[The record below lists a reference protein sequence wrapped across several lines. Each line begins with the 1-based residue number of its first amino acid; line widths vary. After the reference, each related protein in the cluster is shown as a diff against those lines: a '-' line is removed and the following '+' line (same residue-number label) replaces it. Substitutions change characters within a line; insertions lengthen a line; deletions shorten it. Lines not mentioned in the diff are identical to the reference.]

1 MKQLL
6 FFWLLLPAMLC
17 AQGNYTSPPKTGDPV
32 LDDANHTKAKTEW
45 IKNNPESYRAMGGN
59 PNEVL
64 KANQPEPVKE
74 QRTLPAFAAQKTY
87 ALVDV
92 RAIAAEGWQVS
103 ENELAKETQL
113 MQQKYQNGRLL
124 LAENNQIA
132 WQPNPEADLR
142 GQEIAKTGNAVEW
155 RLERPNCETC
165 KAKILYLNLIT
176 NQNNTRIYNL
186 QSDDAGSKF
195 AYQFT
200 YQLIP

>member
-1 MKQLL
+1 M

-45 IKNNPESYRAMGGN
+45 IKNNPEAYRAMGGN
-59 PNEVL
+59 PDEVL

-113 MQQKYQNGRLL
+113 MQQKYPYQVSKIQFGQDDALRWLPTG
-124 LAENNQIA
+124 EV
-132 WQPNPEADLR
+132 DLR
-142 GQEIAKTGNAVEW
+142 GKEIKMQNNAINWFFEK
-155 RLERPNCETC
+155 RCETC
-165 KAKILYLNLIT
+165 NDKIFYLQLLK
-176 NQNNTRIYNL
+176 NQGSDLVYKM

-195 AYQFT
+195 DYQFT